1 MKKLIILLFIL
12 LLGINAYAL
21 NIDEAQVYIGHFC
34 YIKYSPFKYSD
45 IDINKKILGK
55 IIGLI
60 NDNGEEEFIILGSN
74 GIEYI
79 NIEKIKDIQ
88 IIGD

>member
-34 YIKYSPFKYSD
+34 YIKYNPYKYSD
-45 IDINKKILGK
+45 IDLNKKILGK

-60 NDNGEEEFIILGSN
+60 NDNGSEFIVLGSN
-74 GIEYI
+74 GLVYI
-79 NIEKIKDIQ
+79 PIDKIKDIQ
-88 IIGD
+88 ILGE

>member
-1 MKKLIILLFIL
+1 MKKIFILLFIL

-21 NIDEAQVYIGHFC
+21 NLDEAGQYVGHFC
-34 YIKYSPFKYSD
+34 YIKFCPFKYSD

-60 NDNGEEEFIILGSN
+60 NDSGEQFIVLGSE
-74 GIEYI
+74 GLVYI
-79 NIEKIKDIQ
+79 PIDKIKDIK
-88 IIGD
+88 IIGE

>member
-1 MKKLIILLFIL
+1 MKKLIIFIL
-12 LLGINAYAL
+12 ILLVWINCYAL
-21 NIDEAQVYIGHFC
+21 NIDEAQHYIGRFC

-60 NDNGEEEFIILGSN
+60 NDEGYQFIILGSE
-74 GIEYI
+74 GLVYI
-79 NIEKIKDIQ
+79 PIEKIKDIQ
-88 IIGD
+88 ILGG